1 MLSESEE
8 PGEST
13 SDRPCRCGETR
24 GPDAVVSEA
33 AAGGVE
39 FQDPC
44 SVYVDA
50 RSLIE
55 PGAWIGAGTHI
66 TGESRIGSSARI
78 GPNVIIENSLVGAGA
93 TVQPFSTVTEHSD
106 IKSGALVK
114 SRSEIRSSVIVG
126 GAEIGPNAIVEASHV
141 AAKAKVGPFCRV
153 RAGSEIGVDAYIG
166 TQAEVKASRIGEG
179 SKVGHFSFVG
189 DAVLGNEV
197 NVGAGSVTAN
207 FDGRQVQKTVIED
220 GVSIG
225 AGCVLI
231 APLRLGIG
239 ASTGA
244 GAVVTKDVDDGELVL
259 GVPARA
265 QKMASISI

>member
-13 SDRPCRCGETR
+13 SDRSCRCSEAR
-24 GPDAVVSEA
+24 VLDDVVIEA
-33 AAGGVE
+33 AARGVE
-39 FQDPC
+39 FQDPYAA
-44 SVYVDA
+44 YVDA
-50 RSLIE
+50 HSLIE
-55 PGAWIGAGTHI
+55 PGAWIGAGSQI
-66 TGESRIGSSARI
+66 TGKSHIGRGARI
-78 GPNVIIENSLVGAGA
+78 GPNAIIEDSLIGADA

-106 IKSGALVK
+106 VKPGALIK
-114 SRSEIRSSVIVG
+114 SRSEIRNSVIFG

-166 TQAEVKASRIGEG
+166 TQAEVKASLVGEG

-207 FDGRQVQKTVIED
+207 FDGHQVQKTVIED

-244 GAVVTKDVDDGELVL
+244 GAVVTKDVKDGELVL